1 MFIWIIL
8 FIPSIAGK
16 AYDILFYRTSSDL
29 VKKSHK
35 NKCIAFSKLYRF
47 ETEAISHQC
56 KKNALEGLMQYR
68 PEREVI

>member
-1 MFIWIIL
+1 MMG
-8 FIPSIAGK
+8 IAGK
-16 AYDILFYRTSSDL
+16 TIDISFYRTSSNL

-68 PEREVI
+68 PEGEVI